1 MKSYNP
7 VAVMLILIN
16 HLDNKTLLLL
26 LLFFLDKIFI

>member
-7 VAVMLILIN
+7 VAVMLLIN

>member
-16 HLDNKTLLLL
+16 HLDNKTLY
-26 LLFFLDKIFI
+26 KGTSEAT